1 MASPRKL
8 SALRLPIRAALWS
21 LWLLACSGGAGAGGG
36 LSARDAAGG
45 APTADLGFGGG
56 SDGLSRDADPGTDV
70 PVPIADAGTS
80 DAFIGCESD
89 ESCGEGAFCEEGTC
103 HPAVATLP
111 ALDDGVFRA
120 GASRFDVA
128 PVFFEPWTDRAGPE
142 CAGNR
147 AGAYDG
153 PLVLDATPPGPCD
166 DFFDDVDR
174 DGHFDAMWMAG
185 AGADRPAAGVDEENP
200 PAGRVLFVQR
210 NAEIWA
216 LVTLDVYAI
225 GPEPLQALT
234 RGLQLRLGLPE
245 GRIAV
250 HATGVRSAPDAVGM
264 WGPTLALAEGPL
276 GALKPYASTIPLLA
290 HVPVETG
297 LDREWWREVRRR
309 VAVAAQQALA
319 NVKPVTLRAAR
330 VRLPEPA
337 GGPGGPGGPADDAPT
352 SWSAEAAEIVSRLAE
367 PTLYSHDVRF
377 PLQRDLDVRVAAFDA
392 ADGAP
397 LAVLAVWGATPAVG
411 GAEGRLSADL
421 GGRVRAGLEAA
432 YPGAL
437 GFWLT
442 GASSEEVLAGAG
454 ARVPETDE
462 DGRPG
467 EEMAAAPGPALA
479 RLVVGAARRALEGVE
494 GQIPTLEVR
503 ARYAWLTITN
513 PRYDL
518 AARLG
523 VISGLSDWVAG
534 RRTTPVWAGATTAPA
549 CGAMGCLRYRLDR
562 VDLGAVRLL
571 TTPGGL
577 DEGFVQ
583 GRAESTLTLTDPES
597 RNLTDLDLDGVIDA
611 DDPEILLESRDVA
624 MANPIR
630 IGAPLNPQRFAPLQ
644 PLEDASTWLLGRTNG
659 GLGSLRAATDVVNVY
674 EGQAKPL
681 EALLASA
688 PELAALDL
696 CLEGYD
702 CDRTLSLAELV
713 PQVTAELPEILSD
726 LPGGHLLAL
735 TADPGEVQTES
746 ARFRVEAPGGGLR
759 GEGQGVVLGPG
770 PWAFALSTDFGLA
783 GVMPGDQLVLTDD
796 TRLGIDRV
804 VPVELARHPNAG
816 DQWRGPHARGGDAV
830 YNAACELLNGGLC
843 PYPRVIPAADDPNAT
858 LPRQPEDSPASM
870 PAGRGDR
877 PVP

>member
-1 MASPRKL
+1 MFSPRTK
-8 SALRLPIRAALWS
+8 SALSLPIRAALVP
-21 LWLLACSGGAGAGGG
+21 LWLLACSGGDDAGDG
-36 LSARDAAGG
+36 LSAGGTGG
-45 APTADLGFGGG
+45 AGPVVDVGVDAGVGG
-56 SDGLSRDADPGTDV
+56 RVADADPGADV
-70 PVPIADAGTS
+70 PVPLADAGTP
-80 DAFIGCESD
+80 DALVGCEAD
-89 ESCGEGAFCEEGTC
+89 ESCGEGAYCEEGAC
-103 HPAVATLP
+103 HPAVALLP

-120 GASRFDVA
+120 GAAKFDVA

-142 CAGNR
+142 CEGNR

-153 PLVLDATPPGPCD
+153 PLVVDDTPPGPCD
-166 DFFDDVDR
+166 DLFDDVDR
-174 DGHFDAMWMAG
+174 DGHFDAVWMAG
-185 AGADRPAAGVDEENP
+185 SGADRPAAGVDEDNP

-216 LVTLDVYAI
+216 LVTLDVYAV

-234 RGLQLRLGLPE
+234 RGLQLRLGIPE

-276 GALKPYASTIPLLA
+276 GALRPYASTIPLLA
-290 HVPVETG
+290 QVPVETG
-297 LDREWWREVRRR
+297 LDRGWWREVRRR
-309 VAVAAQQALA
+309 IAVAAQQALA
-319 NVKPVTLRAAR
+319 NVKPVTLRAGR
-330 VRLPEPA
+330 GRLPEP
-337 GGPGGPGGPADDAPT
+337 PGAPGGPAGDAPA
-352 SWSAEAAEIVSRLAE
+352 SWSADAAEVVARLAQ

-377 PLQRDLDVRVAAFDA
+377 PLQRDLDVRVAALDA

-437 GFWLT
+437 GFWIT

-462 DGRPG
+462 GGHPG
-467 EEMAAAPGPALA
+467 EGPAAEPGAALA
-479 RLVVGAARRALEGVE
+479 RLVVGTARRALADAVGET
-494 GQIPTLEVR
+494 PTLEVQ

-523 VISGLSDWVAG
+523 VVPGLSDWVAG
-534 RRTTPVWAGATTAPA
+534 RRTTPVWAAATTAPA

-611 DDPEILLESRDVA
+611 DDPEILLPSRDVA
-624 MANPIR
+624 LADPVR

-644 PLEDASTWLLGRTNG
+644 PLEDPTTWLLGRTNG

-674 EGQAKPL
+674 EGQARPL

-713 PQVTAELPEILSD
+713 PQVTAELPEILAD

-735 TADPGEVQTES
+735 SAEPGLEQSES
-746 ARFRVEAPGGGLR
+746 PRFRVEAPDGSVR
-759 GEGQGVVLGPG
+759 GEGQGLVLGPG

-783 GVMPGDQLVLTDD
+783 GVAPGDQLVLADER
-796 TRLGIDRV
+796 RLGIDRV

-830 YNAACELLNGGLC
+830 YNAACELLNGGVC
-843 PYPRVIPAADDPNAT
+843 PSPRAIPPMDDPNAT
-858 LPRQPEDSPASM
+858 LPRQPEDSPASA
-870 PAGRGDR
+870 PPDEGDR
-877 PVP
+877 RVP